1 MLQLVD
7 THCHLDEDAFTI
19 DRAEAVQRAIDAGVT
34 RIVTI
39 GTTAASCRTAV
50 ELAERFA
57 AVCAAV
63 GIHPNYASTAQPDDW
78 TLIEELATHP
88 RVVGVG
94 ETGLDRYWDNTPL
107 ELQQEYFDRHI
118 DLSRRVGKPF
128 IVHCRE
134 AEADVIAQLRR
145 AAETGP
151 LRGIMHAFSGTQE
164 TADACLGLG
173 LTLSFAGNIT
183 FKKNDALR
191 AVAGTVPLDRILVET
206 DAPYL
211 APMPNRG
218 KRNEPAWVRHTAEC
232 IARVRGATLEEFTA
246 QTTAN
251 AKRLFALHSS
261 V

>member
-1 MLQLVD
+1 MLDLVD

-19 DRAEAVQRAIDAGVT
+19 DRAEAVQRAVDAGVT

-50 ELAERFA
+50 ALAEQFKP
-57 AVCAAV
+57 VFAAV

-78 TLIEELATHP
+78 ARIEELARHP
-88 RVVGVG
+88 RVVGIG
-94 ETGLDRYWDNTPL
+94 ETGLDRYWDHTPL
-107 ELQQEYFDRHI
+107 ELQQDYFGRHI

-134 AEADVIAQLRR
+134 AEADVVAQLRR
-145 AAETGP
+145 AAQAGP
-151 LRGIMHAFSGTQE
+151 LRGIMHAFSGTQD
-164 TADACLGLG
+164 TAEACLELG
-173 LTLSFAGNIT
+173 LTLSFAGNVT
-183 FKKNDALR
+183 FKKNDSLR
-191 AVAGTVPLDRILVET
+191 AVAAAAPPDRILVET

-232 IARVRGATLEEFTA
+232 IARVRGVTPQDLAA

-251 AKRLFALHSS
+251 AKRLFALDSS